1 MVLALQPG
9 NFWTSL
15 VFGVVPALVL
25 LAAVWWLDRY
35 EKEPARLLGLGLIF
49 GAVVAPVV
57 AWAIEQGLDITTSF
71 SSQVIVPESQLG
83 VGTPLVEELVRGTA
97 ILIVFLLVRFEID
110 DILDGIIYGGI
121 VGIGFGAAANFVS
134 IYNTQPIGDVNAA
147 FYPSV
152 ITALN
157 HVFYGALIGLA
168 IALFRRGRREVLAL
182 AALGGTALA
191 FGFHVLHDYLPHIGA
206 SSASD
211 LDSNFGR
218 EVLTQAP
225 NYFGVF
231 ILGVIALWAAGRQH
245 LIVARE
251 LRDEIGTAIT
261 REEYDAV
268 TNSFRRSWILWTDL
282 LWQGER
288 VWRLRRTLYAT
299 IIELA
304 FRKYHRG
311 DREESQSRFFA
322 DEDTYR
328 QQIRDLRAD
337 LVRLYPAAAEGL
349 QKGEPKPPRNTI
361 VAGLG
366 GLTTFGLI
374 VGVAVLIWVL
384 GLRPEPTH
392 TGPQLDTDSFGQIV
406 GGVSGGGGSAP
417 STATPPVQGAA
428 QSGGMVNVLLCRQ
441 FRTGRCVGLVAD
453 KGRMPRRLSSLV
465 VLVTWSGLKAR
476 DTLTLGFFNADTRQP
491 VVDEAEL
498 TLNRARGFFPIT
510 FDGPFPRLK
519 LLIAVLYNGARVSKD
534 WNFRLV

>member
-15 VFGVVPALVL
+15 VFGIVPALVL

-35 EKEPARLLGLGLIF
+35 EKEPTRLLGLGLIF
-49 GAVVAPVV
+49 GAVLAPVV
-57 AWAIEQGLDITTSF
+57 AWAIEKGLEITTSF

-83 VGTPLVEELVRGTA
+83 VGTPLVEELVRGSA

-147 FYPSV
+147 FFPSV

-157 HVFYGALIGLA
+157 HVFYGALVGLA
-168 IALFRRGRREVLAL
+168 IALFRRERRVVLAL

-206 SSASD
+206 SSAND

-251 LRDEIGTAIT
+251 LRDEIGGAIT

-288 VWRLRRTLYAT
+288 VWRLRRRLYAT

-311 DREESQSRFFA
+311 DREESQSRFYV

-328 QQIRDLRAD
+328 RQIRDLRAE
-337 LVRLYPAAAEGL
+337 LVALYPAAAEGL
-349 QKGEPKPPRNTI
+349 QKGEPRPPGNTV

-366 GLTTFGLI
+366 GLATFGLI
-374 VGVAVLIWVL
+374 VGIAVLIWVL

-406 GGVSGGGGSAP
+406 GGASSGGSAP
-417 STATPPVQGAA
+417 STPAPPVQGAA
-428 QSGGMVNVLLCRQ
+428 QSGGTVNVLLCRQ

-453 KGRMPRRLSSLV
+453 KGRMPRLLSSLV
-465 VLVTWSGLKAR
+465 VLVTWRGLKPR

-498 TLNRARGFFPIT
+498 TLNRARGFFPLT